1 MRLVMLGPP
10 AAGKGTQGKL
20 LASYYGVP
28 HISTG
33 SMFRE
38 SMQAQSELGGQVR
51 QYIES
56 GGLVP
61 DHLAIE
67 VVKLRLTEKDCQGGF
82 VLDGF
87 PRTVKQAKSLHET
100 LAEINMELNAAV
112 SIHIPEF
119 ESIRRILHRRVC
131 TKCGT
136 NSNVQA
142 PGAVCQVCGGTLEQ
156 RPDDTPETARN
167 RMIVFRKNMEPLL
180 AFYKEVGN
188 LITVN
193 GLRPVQEVFDTI
205 TNRLAALCAVQQA
218 ATTGEEVAK

>member
-33 SMFRE
+33 SMFRVN
-38 SMQAQSELGGQVR
+38 MQAQSELGGQVR

-61 DHLAIE
+61 DHLAIQ
-67 VVKLRLTEKDCQGGF
+67 VVKLRLTAEDCQNGF

-87 PRTVKQAKSLHET
+87 PRTVKQARSLHET
-100 LAEINMELNAAV
+100 LTELDMHLSAAV
-112 SIHIPEF
+112 SIQIPEF

-131 TKCGT
+131 TQCGT

-142 PGAVCQVCGGTLEQ
+142 PGAVCHVCGGALEQ

-167 RMIVFRKNMEPLL
+167 RLIVFRKNMEPIL
-180 AFYKEVGN
+180 AFYKEVGK

-193 GLRPVQEVFDTI
+193 GLRPVQEVFETI
-205 TNRLAALCAVQQA
+205 IGRLAALGAMQQA
-218 ATTGEEVAK
+218 AAGKEVAE